1 MSAFRLSLAYYLMQH
16 PIRLVQSFLLW
27 LLLCHTICFL
37 HSTPRLPNLPSN
49 FSIVSDPDFPS
60 PCDELCKSVLTTQ
73 STLVPT
79 PGKCLRLKKKGTEIL
94 PKHDGQSHREDN
106 SCAAAHNTQ
115 VQILF
120 YFLFVGLVWVLQTI
134 LQETGTVMAVD
145 SATSNKNENQFWI
158 YIHFCTSIL
167 WPLSSSS
174 LLVIL
179 IHFSFK
185 HD

>member
-79 PGKCLRLKKKGTEIL
+79 PGKCLRLKKKGTEI
-94 PKHDGQSHREDN
+94 
-106 SCAAAHNTQ
+106 
-115 VQILF
+115 IL
-120 YFLFVGLVWVLQTI
+120 LFVGLVWVLQTI